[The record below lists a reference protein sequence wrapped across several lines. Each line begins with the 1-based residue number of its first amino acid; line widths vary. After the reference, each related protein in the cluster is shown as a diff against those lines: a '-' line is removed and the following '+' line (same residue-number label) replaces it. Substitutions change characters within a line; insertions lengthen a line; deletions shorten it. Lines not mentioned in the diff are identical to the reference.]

1 MDFLLSLVDLF
12 NETAKKIAGYLPQSG
27 ADLLVILKKIMILAG
42 NMDVWIGNN
51 IGIDLKS
58 VFPLFNKY
66 SQPICPLPFVP
77 YVAWNGD
84 LKACCYMPIASEYS
98 LGNVFT
104 SSFNKVWHN
113 KKNRYLRTE
122 LLHNRLLP
130 FCHDCTLN
138 NNS

>member
-58 VFPLFNKY
+58 VLTVIGKIVISWLIFLF
-66 SQPICPLPFVP
+66 
-77 YVAWNGD
+77 D
-84 LKACCYMPIASEYS
+84 L
-98 LGNVFT
+98 
-104 SSFNKVWHN
+104 
-113 KKNRYLRTE
+113 LRSIVG
-122 LLHNRLLP
+122 RL
-130 FCHDCTLN
+130 
-138 NNS
+138 

>member
-58 VFPLFNKY
+58 VLTVIGKIVISWLIFLF
-66 SQPICPLPFVP
+66 
-77 YVAWNGD
+77 D
-84 LKACCYMPIASEYS
+84 L
-98 LGNVFT
+98 
-104 SSFNKVWHN
+104 
-113 KKNRYLRTE
+113 LRSIGG
-122 LLHNRLLP
+122 RL
-130 FCHDCTLN
+130 
-138 NNS
+138 